1 MYVCKTLSAPDEYG
15 IQTCI
20 EWVEYQSALT
30 LTAAQRDQLIEWFF
44 VLMLSAFT
52 VVIIKRIIRR

>member
-1 MYVCKTLSAPDEYG
+1 MHVCKQLSAPDEIG

-30 LTAAQRDQLIEWFF
+30 LTIAQRDQLLEFF
-44 VLMLSAFT
+44 FYLMISAFS
-52 VVIIKRIIRR
+52 VVIIKRILRR